1 MNFGGTLVIRN
12 MLKIAL
18 AILASLVK
26 FQDCLHCLEART
38 DFVFLLATNTRQ
50 LWLVFTFFSKKI
62 QLTQNSGH
70 GFASSS
76 SSLCGSG
83 GMFSDISM
91 VSFFFPCSQPFV
103 IPVHFWQVP
112 ACVQQHQ
119 AMCCFNH
126 NRFFGFNIFASNTDQ
141 KCNCC
146 LLTVQRSDAIL
157 VGLFTVP
164 TRVCVIKVACSVFLC
179 NYRLCAH
186 AMHYHRLDNIHFL
199 NSNWWDIIVT
209 CSFKMTSRGNHTT
222 HHWSAVDQTKI

>member
-1 MNFGGTLVIRN
+1 MICNI
-12 MLKIAL
+12 LKIAL

-38 DFVFLLATNTRQ
+38 DFVFFACNKHKTIVIGFYIFFQKNPVDTKFRSWLCFVKQFA
-50 LWLVFTFFSKKI
+50 LWLRRDVFRH
-62 QLTQNSGH
+62 QH
-70 GFASSS
+70 GE
-76 SSLCGSG
+76 
-83 GMFSDISM
+83 
-91 VSFFFPCSQPFV
+91 FFFFHAVNLLSFQFIFGRSLP
-103 IPVHFWQVP
+103 
-112 ACVQQHQ
+112 CVQQHQ

-199 NSNWWDIIVT
+199 NSN
-209 CSFKMTSRGNHTT
+209 
-222 HHWSAVDQTKI
+222 

>member
-1 MNFGGTLVIRN
+1 VQSTFCHPSSF
-12 MLKIAL
+12 L
-18 AILASLVK
+18 A
-26 FQDCLHCLEART
+26 
-38 DFVFLLATNTRQ
+38 
-50 LWLVFTFFSKKI
+50 
-62 QLTQNSGH
+62 G
-70 GFASSS
+70 
-76 SSLCGSG
+76 
-83 GMFSDISM
+83 
-91 VSFFFPCSQPFV
+91 PC
-103 IPVHFWQVP
+103 P
-112 ACVQQHQ
+112 ACSSTRPCVVSITTV
-119 AMCCFNH
+119 
-126 NRFFGFNIFASNTDQ
+126 FFGFNIFASNTDQ